1 MVYDEVMNDDA
12 FGFWKRVD
20 ELKGKMTL
28 SELSVNAGIKYQ
40 QVRHL
45 RSENRY
51 PKTEEIHRISLI
63 LKSSSDYLISGIDSS
78 DLSPEMEFVRDNP
91 LCRKIVRFMMED
103 EHLLEVVAAFVES
116 SERRMKQADNE
127 RKEG

>member
-1 MVYDEVMNDDA
+1 MNEDA

-20 ELKGKMTL
+20 EIKGKMSL
-28 SELSVNAGIKYQ
+28 SEIALKSGIKYQ
-40 QVRHL
+40 QIRHL

-51 PKTEEIHRISLI
+51 PKANEIFSIAEVLCTNTDFLI
-63 LKSSSDYLISGIDSS
+63 GGIKNKVD
-78 DLSPEMEFVRDNP
+78 DLEMEFVRDNP

-103 EHLLEVVAAFVES
+103 EHLLEVIAAFVES
-116 SERRMKQADNE
+116 SERRMRQVESE

>member
-51 PKTEEIHRISLI
+51 PKAEEIHRISLI
-63 LKSSSDYLISGIDSS
+63 LKSSSDYLISGINSS

-91 LCRKIVRFMMED
+91 LCRKIVRYLMED
-103 EHLLEVVAAFVES
+103 ERLLEVISAFIES
-116 SERRMKQADNE
+116 SEKKQE

>member
-1 MVYDEVMNDDA
+1 MKDDA

-20 ELKGKMTL
+20 VLKGKMSL
-28 SELSVNAGIKYQ
+28 SEISLKAGIKYQ

-51 PKTEEIHRISLI
+51 PKANEIFSIAEI
-63 LKSSSDYLISGIDSS
+63 LGTSSDFLIGGTTSNESI
-78 DLSPEMEFVRDNP
+78 PEIEFVRDNP
-91 LCRKIVRFMMED
+91 LCRKIVRYLMED
-103 EHLLEVVAAFVES
+103 ERLLEVISAFIES
-116 SERRMKQADNE
+116 SEKKQE